1 MKVPRSFVRVIFL
14 SYPRGSGYVAGEQAP
29 AAALDC
35 TPRHCHTTED
45 KAELL
50 MRVWAMFQRHTGIA
64 TDHLAISLWEIP
76 STNAMEMGQVMRPGI
91 PVTQLHMTPVRNR
104 FNDAPNVARLASG
117 TLSVGGGRLI
127 ERFSLCILVFM
138 LLTRVCAPCQ

>member
-14 SYPRGSGYVAGEQAP
+14 SYPRGSGYVAGERAP

-35 TPRHCHTTED
+35 TPRHGHTTED
-45 KAELL
+45 KAEMM
-50 MRVWAMFQRHTGIA
+50 MRVW
-64 TDHLAISLWEIP
+64 
-76 STNAMEMGQVMRPGI
+76 VGI

-127 ERFSLCILVFM
+127 ERFSLYILVFM
-138 LLTRVCAPCQ
+138 LLTWVCAPCQ

>member
-76 STNAMEMGQVMRPGI
+76 STNAMEMRQVMRP
-91 PVTQLHMTPVRNR
+91 
-104 FNDAPNVARLASG
+104 
-117 TLSVGGGRLI
+117 VGRD
-127 ERFSLCILVFM
+127 SSN
-138 LLTRVCAPCQ
+138 TTAHDSSS